1 MNKIPDTPS
10 TKLTEKQLL
19 RKKELLSKP
28 ILQTPIKGNNDLR
41 GLVENYSNTSFQA
54 RKLGEAAKLYSEH
67 LNKGNTIIWSLS
79 GSIFSAGLR
88 QLTID
93 AINANLVDVLVCTGA
108 LFEQDMLEAL
118 GHKHYMCD
126 IEQDDAELQ
135 ELYIDRVYDH
145 LLDEMALRQVDLT
158 FKKIASQMKPE
169 NFSSRQFIEYCGKW
183 LSQTNDS
190 SGSVMQC
197 AYERDIP
204 IFIPALNDSSIGI
217 GIAMSQNENNESMTI
232 DSIKDLREIAFMKE
246 NAGDTGIIIVGG
258 GVPKNYSQDAVV
270 MAEMLGYEVDKHKFG
285 IQISTADVR
294 DGGLSGS
301 SLKEAISWGKN
312 DKEMEEVM
320 VWGEAS
326 VYFPIIINYV
336 YYNRKKRRNPK
347 RLAKYFKSK

>member
-10 TKLTEKQLL
+10 TKLTEKQQL

-183 LSQTNDS
+183 LSQTNSCPCS
-190 SGSVMQC
+190 SAGR
-197 AYERDIP
+197 A
-204 IFIPALNDSSIGI
+204 
-217 GIAMSQNENNESMTI
+217 I
-232 DSIKDLREIAFMKE
+232 DL
-246 NAGDTGIIIVGG
+246 
-258 GVPKNYSQDAVV
+258 
-270 MAEMLGYEVDKHKFG
+270 
-285 IQISTADVR
+285 
-294 DGGLSGS
+294 
-301 SLKEAISWGKN
+301 
-312 DKEMEEVM
+312 
-320 VWGEAS
+320 
-326 VYFPIIINYV
+326 
-336 YYNRKKRRNPK
+336 
-347 RLAKYFKSK
+347 